1 MKQQS
6 SQSKWFKQ
14 LIGVTL
20 LMAGAQASTTDARLA
35 GTVNFMNSGSTSLPV
50 GVNRVSES
58 ILSGEVV
65 SKAKPDE
72 CFNGIGQPYKPLVK
86 GECTEA
92 NEQPKVNAAYVWGL
106 TGTSD
111 YVWFGTM
118 ANTQC
123 AVFGTYLGQITAGI
137 NNSWVCEQA
146 KSKYPAY
153 MAEKTGNDLFLYL
166 GDQGLG
172 DWRVPHMY
180 RYSKNTGETE
190 EITPQDPKVIQTLG
204 LRSAGTLNGVIF
216 MAGPAF
222 GGGNLAVNMF
232 AFKDDAAHT
241 YLGSHTFTAYSN
253 IRKWIVADGV
263 LYTAVGAN
271 STSVEGLEGDFAG
284 RVLRWTGDA
293 SDPFKFEEVA
303 YLPGSG
309 AEFAVHENRIYIT
322 TWPGAELSTKQ
333 ILAGVYRSPVLPSG
347 GLTSATVWDE
357 IWNASDYEPDPVVAL
372 TYGGGGIASF
382 DGQLYWGTMHVP
394 GVAAAAIAKIY
405 NIDIN
410 DQQKMFELFFET
422 NRAISIYRS
431 ANPGSDAKVELMYGD
446 AKLKTYNPETK
457 SFVEVD
463 NKMGAAVWGRSGFGN
478 IFNNYTWTM
487 QVYGNKLY
495 VGTMDWSYLI
505 QESEPMIMDYIK
517 QQGIEVDNG
526 ADMWRIESS
535 SGSGAVAEDLTGVG
549 NYANYGIRTTWIDEK
564 NLYLGMANPMNL
576 MTNPE
581 DDKPQGGWELLK
593 MTDPNMPEPTPTSA
607 PTPTPTQTP
616 HKSGGGSMNLMEL
629 GLLML
634 LFGLFGFRQY
644 YSKQQDA

>member
-1 MKQQS
+1 M
-6 SQSKWFKQ
+6 
-14 LIGVTL
+14 ICVGL
-20 LMAGAQASTTDARLA
+20 LVAGAQASTTDARLA
-35 GTVNFMNSGSTSLPV
+35 GTVNFMNESSAFLPV
-50 GVNRVSES
+50 SGNRAVES
-58 ILSGEVV
+58 ILTGSVV

-72 CFNGIGQPYKPLVK
+72 CFNGIGQPYKPLIE

-118 ANTQC
+118 ANTEC
-123 AVFGTYLGQITAGI
+123 AVVGTYLGQTTASI
-137 NNSWVCEQA
+137 NDSWVCEQA
-146 KSKYPAY
+146 QSKYPAY
-153 MAEKTGNDLFLYL
+153 MAEKTGNTDFLYL
-166 GDQGLG
+166 GDNGLG

-180 RYSKNTGETE
+180 RYSKKTGETE

-204 LRSAGTLNGVIF
+204 LRSAGTLDGVIF

-222 GGGNLAVNMF
+222 GNGNNVAVNMF

-241 YLGSHTFTAYSN
+241 YLGSHTFNAYSN

-284 RVLRWTGDA
+284 RVLRWTGSA

-309 AEFAVHENRIYIT
+309 AEFAVHKNRIYVT
-322 TWPGAELSTKQ
+322 TWPGSELSTKQ

-357 IWNASDYEPDPVVAL
+357 IWNASAYEPDPVVAL
-372 TYGGGGIASF
+372 TYGGGAIASF
-382 DGQLYWGTMHVP
+382 DGYLYWGTMHVP
-394 GVAAAAIAKIY
+394 GVAAAAMAKKY
-405 NIDIN
+405 NIDTS
-410 DQQKMFELFFET
+410 DQQKMIELFFNT

-431 ANPGSDAKVELMYGD
+431 SDPESDAKVELMYGD
-446 AKLKTYNPETK
+446 TKLPTYNPETK

-463 NKMGAAVWGRSGFGN
+463 NKMGAATWGESGFGN
-478 IFNNYTWTM
+478 MFNNYTWTM
-487 QVYGNKLY
+487 RVYNHKLY
-495 VGTMDWSYLI
+495 VGTMDWSYLAQAQDSRI
-505 QESEPMIMDYIK
+505 VEFLK
-517 QQGIEVDNG
+517 QQGIEIDPG
-526 ADMWRIESS
+526 ADLWRIESS
-535 SGSGAVAEDLTGVG
+535 SGSGAIAEDLTGVG
-549 NYANYGIRTTWIDEK
+549 NYANYGIRTTLIDEK

-576 MTNPE
+576 MTNPD

-593 MTDPNMPEPTPTSA
+593 MTDPSMPEPTATPA
-607 PTPTPTQTP
+607 PTPAPTDQP
-616 HKSGGGSMNLMEL
+616 IVKKSGGGAFDLMDL
-629 GLLML
+629 GLLLL
-634 LFGLFGFRQY
+634 LFGLFGWKELDTKRKN
-644 YSKQQDA
+644 SNA